1 MGISAFNRARRQA
14 EALADAQ
21 ARDDEQQNKSLNMRL
36 NAEELSIHSRE
47 ETPDMASPPYP
58 DIGRFLNIPADAYL
72 EREAEAM
79 EEAQMNRTRILTY
92 EAREELQNSHL
103 RDEKTKA
110 IPDYDEA
117 GQDRSQKAMWSLQ
130 EEAYAEYHDPRS
142 PADDGRIRAGE
153 PYNERPD
160 VDTTESR
167 AARQKAASTAKDDQ
181 PKEDARIIEEGEAK
195 AKETAE
201 QNAAVMLV
209 ARTDDPKE
217 AKQKGSSKFIDT
229 PAPSEMTAEPP
240 PPAHLSQDDMP
251 DPVAAEGEGNTEQAP
266 QQAPGEPE
274 TKTEQQPAQPASEPS
289 PEPETSPDPEP
300 DDKPDEKPEGK
311 ATRGRPRK
319 NSKED

>member
-58 DIGRFLNIPADAYL
+58 DSGRFINIPADAYL
-72 EREAEAM
+72 DREAEAM

-103 RDEKTKA
+103 RDDKTKA
-110 IPDYDEA
+110 IPDHDEA
-117 GQDRSQKAMWSLQ
+117 GQDRSQKAMWPLQ

-201 QNAAVMLV
+201 ENASVMLV
-209 ARTDDPKE
+209 TRTDDPKE
-217 AKQKGSSKFIDT
+217 AKQKGASKFIET

-251 DPVAAEGEGNTEQAP
+251 DPVAAEGEQKSGQAPEQPPQQPQEESSEQAEQQP
-266 QQAPGEPE
+266 QQAAPE
-274 TKTEQQPAQPASEPS
+274 SS
-289 PEPETSPDPEP
+289 PEPES
-300 DDKPDEKPEGK
+300 DDKPDDKPEGK